1 MSLNSREILA
11 YLAENRA
18 YAKDTDG
25 LLGSIARRENG
36 GRAAINAGGED
47 ARLVS
52 ISGGNDPSPYVV
64 TVCLSRRTVANTAPT
79 PGPGLV
85 NNPLP
90 RARLTWGAGKGQQT
104 ALVDVGHGTRVTL
117 DCSSLTVDAIYA
129 NLDPSAAPRGP
140 QIEFFAGVV
149 YGSLGGMMNTLTEP
163 LAPIGGGGL
172 TPTLQIPNFA
182 AEVKILSPDP
192 ASTFNVT
199 MGSDLTFAGLGPVP
213 QIVTALAPNTW
224 LQIPNGMELIQAT
237 QTAGA
242 ATSVIFQYLLH
253 L

>member
-64 TVCLSRRTVANTAPT
+64 TVCLSRRNVANTAPV
-79 PGPGLV
+79 PAAGLF
-85 NNPLP
+85 NNQLP

-129 NLDPSAAPRGP
+129 NLDPTAAPRGS

-163 LAPIGGGGL
+163 LAPIGGGGI
-172 TPTLQIPNFA
+172 TPTAQIPNFA
-182 AEVKILSPDP
+182 AEVKILCDDP
-192 ASTFNVT
+192 TSTFNVT

-213 QIVTALAPNTW
+213 LSVTAITPNVW
-224 LQIPNGMELIQAT
+224 LQIPNGMELLQAT

-242 ATSVIFQYLLH
+242 STSVIFQYLLH